1 MSHRAE
7 RVRDLL
13 IEVGS
18 EILRRVKD
26 PALGQDLIS
35 ITDVKV
41 AADLGNA
48 RFYVSVMADPLRQ
61 QEVLKA
67 LARAAGFFRHELRH
81 EVRLKRIPEIH
92 FELDHTLEHAAHMMR
107 VLQSAR
113 VQTEPASPPDPQS
126 E

>member
-26 PALGQDLIS
+26 PALGDELIS

-41 AADLGNA
+41 AADLGTA
-48 RFYVSVMADPLRQ
+48 RFYISVMADPLRQ
-61 QEVLKA
+61 QEILKA
-67 LARAAGFFRHELRH
+67 LERAAGFFRHELRP
-81 EVRLKRIPEIH
+81 EVRLKRIPEVR

-113 VQTEPASPPDPQS
+113 VQTETASPPEPPP

>member
-41 AADLGNA
+41 AADLGTA
-48 RFYVSVMADPLRQ
+48 RFYISVLADPLRQ

-67 LARAAGFFRHELRH
+67 LERAAGFFRHELRH
-81 EVRLKRIPEIH
+81 EVRLKRIPEVR
-92 FELDHTLEHAAHMMR
+92 FELDHTLEHAAHMMK

-113 VQTEPASPPDPQS
+113 VQTEPVPPP
-126 E
+126 EPPPE

>member
-1 MSHRAE
+1 MSHRTE

-26 PALGQDLIS
+26 PALGEELIS
-35 ITDVKV
+35 FTDVKV
-41 AADLGNA
+41 AADLGTA
-48 RFYVSVMADPLRQ
+48 RFFVSVMADPLRQ

-67 LARAAGFFRHELRH
+67 LERAAGFFRHELRH
-81 EVRLKRIPEIH
+81 EVRLKRIPEVR

-107 VLQSAR
+107 VLQSAQ
-113 VQTEPASPPDPQS
+113 VQAEPDSPPEPTAP
-126 E
+126 